1 MNKKTGVILLL
12 IQTVLMLLGC
22 QREERPEHPLF
33 STEEEALEYFIQ
45 DRGINGRII
54 QLDIGNEEHLILAQ
68 SLPETYSIGE
78 WVHSNGEYA
87 IVALT
92 GSTDIKNS
100 PAVGVGFQTMERN
113 GYSLKL
119 AKEMEEPGTIHSQEL
134 KLHLSMSDLKEDP
147 IAQKSKPNLIQSYT
161 VLK

>member
-1 MNKKTGVILLL
+1 
-12 IQTVLMLLGC
+12 
-22 QREERPEHPLF
+22 
-33 STEEEALEYFIQ
+33 
-45 DRGINGRII
+45 
-54 QLDIGNEEHLILAQ
+54 
-68 SLPETYSIGE
+68 
-78 WVHSNGEYA
+78 
-87 IVALT
+87 
-92 GSTDIKNS
+92 
-100 PAVGVGFQTMERN
+100 MERN